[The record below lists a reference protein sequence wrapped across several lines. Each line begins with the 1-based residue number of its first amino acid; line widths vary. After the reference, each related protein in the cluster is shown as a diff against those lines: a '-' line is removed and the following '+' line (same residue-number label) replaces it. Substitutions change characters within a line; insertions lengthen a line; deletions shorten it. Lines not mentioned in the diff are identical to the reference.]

1 MITTLFVAD
10 TFMDNSVDI
19 MTSYLATSNFINVQ
33 KQAIKQRLSR
43 HTSLGALKIC
53 CFYAIMITY
62 YLTSQLI
69 SWKTREGLNI
79 LMLAYYPSLPWLQR
93 ITHWT
98 TMIITVTTLVVL
110 EAVKVYATHR
120 MDKDNPANRKH
131 TTQPQ
136 SIQPP
141 LPRKDMVLVGVMLWQ
156 SFIGWPEKLG
166 HRYWGFI
173 DSINQTLM
181 NTTHCLQVINKQS
194 IATTKQRV
202 NHSFLVVMMIY
213 MLLFALAFAA
223 HHISPSI

>member
-1 MITTLFVAD
+1 
-10 TFMDNSVDI
+10 
-19 MTSYLATSNFINVQ
+19 
-33 KQAIKQRLSR
+33 
-43 HTSLGALKIC
+43 
-53 CFYAIMITY
+53 MITY
-62 YLTSQLI
+62 YLTSHLT
-69 SWKTREGLNI
+69 SWTTRELLNL
-79 LMLAYYPSLPWLQR
+79 LMFAYYPSLPWLQR
-93 ITHWT
+93 MLHWT
-98 TMIITVTTLVVL
+98 TMILTVATLVAL
-110 EAVKVYATHR
+110 EAVQVYATHQ
-120 MDKDNPANRKH
+120 MDKDDSTNRKH
-131 TTQPQ
+131 TAQLQ

-141 LPRKDMVLVGVMLWQ
+141 LPKKYMVLAVVMLWQ